1 METLPLFFYSMYVG
15 YNKIFTV
22 YGSVYGDTLLIESE
36 GTPIRLPLQKKLK
49 TKKTGYIQFIRK
61 ANGVCEILHIVE
73 D

>member
-1 METLPLFFYSMYVG
+1 MYVG

-22 YGSVYGDTLLIESE
+22 RGSVYGDTLRIESE
-36 GTPIRLPLQKKLK
+36 GEPIRLPLQTKQT